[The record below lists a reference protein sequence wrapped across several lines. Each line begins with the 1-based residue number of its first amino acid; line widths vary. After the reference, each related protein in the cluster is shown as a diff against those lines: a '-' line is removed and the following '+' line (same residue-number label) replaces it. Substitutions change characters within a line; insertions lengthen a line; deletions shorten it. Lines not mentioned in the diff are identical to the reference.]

1 VTTDPSVR
9 PADARDWIARLPPVV
24 APQARV
30 LARLLD
36 AAEADARIRALQV
49 RGSLPRGT
57 ADEHSDVDALL
68 RIADDEYER
77 TLADM
82 PSLVR
87 SLGPTLDVLFETPGS
102 PFLFVQFADGVQLEL
117 SGRRASE
124 ARGRAPDVVVL
135 LDRDGLLAEPY
146 EPSPPWDRDLW
157 LGWAWMALS
166 GVDKYLR
173 RGALWEALTALE
185 KARTLLLRHHAA
197 VTGIEDPELGITSI
211 LDFGGT
217 LPDRLDETVAALDAA
232 DVRRAAH
239 VCAQLLERYERR
251 PFGALVLERLRPP

>member
-1 VTTDPSVR
+1 MSGAASIR
-9 PADARDWIARLPPVV
+9 PADPRDWIASLSPVV

-30 LARLLD
+30 LLRLLD
-36 AAEADARIRALQV
+36 AAEGDPRIRALQV

-68 RIADDEYER
+68 RIADGEYEAA
-77 TLADM
+77 LADM

-87 SLGPTLDVLFETPGS
+87 SLGPTLDVLFEKPGS
-102 PFLFVQFADGVQLEL
+102 PFLFVQFRDGVQLEL

-135 LDRDGLLAEPY
+135 LDRDGLLEQPY

-217 LPDRLDETVAALDAA
+217 LPDRLDETVARLDAA
-232 DVRRAAH
+232 DIRRAAH

-251 PFGALVLERLRPP
+251 PFGALVLERLRAS